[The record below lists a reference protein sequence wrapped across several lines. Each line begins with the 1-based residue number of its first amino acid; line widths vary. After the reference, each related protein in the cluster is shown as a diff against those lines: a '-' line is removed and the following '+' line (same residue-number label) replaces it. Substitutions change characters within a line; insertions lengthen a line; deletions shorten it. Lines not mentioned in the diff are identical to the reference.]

1 MEITQIIII
10 WNATIISPTP
20 RHIAIYMCL
29 LDTVSQIHIFF
40 VDTDPGKNLHAE
52 QKKWNCLHCTSP
64 TLQNDDLFIPFL
76 FGPDPV
82 PHSFCRSG
90 SETLFVNKL
99 FCSYFLQHSYDDFSI
114 QCLGTPFMIARRK
127 SCRGRTKIRRHML
140 QSLGSIHR
148 GRTRIC
154 RHKLW
159 SLDSLHLSELTF
171 LKLMPQEAKLTRGR
185 RYLVLVLTSAGIFRP
200 VFLPILVPI
209 YKMWVIITAY

>member
-1 MEITQIIII
+1 MRNRRNEIVC
-10 WNATIISPTP
+10 
-20 RHIAIYMCL
+20 IAHLLRYKMMIY
-29 LDTVSQIHIFF
+29 
-40 VDTDPGKNLHAE
+40 
-52 QKKWNCLHCTSP
+52 
-64 TLQNDDLFIPFL
+64 LFLSFL
-76 FGPDPV
+76 ARNRLRILFADPDPK
-82 PHSFCRSG
+82 HCLEINF
-90 SETLFVNKL
+90 FAHYI
-99 FCSYFLQHSYDDFSI
+99 SYSLPMMIFSI

-127 SCRGRTKIRRHML
+127 SCRGRTRIRRHML
-140 QSLGSIHR
+140 QSLDSIHR

-200 VFLPILVPI
+200 VFLPNLVPI